1 MDMCILHLSG
11 LHIDDKLRFVEEPIE
26 IMDREVKRL
35 KQSRIPIDKVR
46 WNSRRDHNLWD
57 IIVNGDLEDEATPSG
72 EQSSPPVPKTAKQL
86 AARRNQERIKS
97 ILLLAI
103 PDEYLLKFHNVPDAK
118 SLWAAIK
125 SRFGVMRIQ
134 KDAKETYVSK
144 EDINQKFLR
153 SLPPSWSQI
162 ALIMRNKP
170 DIDEID
176 IDDLYNNLRVAMLT
190 VRVKKFIQRTGRNMD
205 LKEKRP
211 VSLDKS
217 KIECYNCH
225 RKGHFAREC
234 RSGRSQGRRPYGDN
248 GRSNAQTTES
258 SSQALVAQDGL
269 GGYDWS
275 NDFEVEPV
283 NYALMAISSSN
294 SSSSSDSEVQKCSK
308 QCLESFKCLQKNYD
322 TEREKHNKAKLE
334 IRGYEIAL
342 ESLESRILGHEK
354 NELAWGEKYEFQNYD
369 LKCREI
375 KINNLNLE
383 LEKVVK
389 ERDELKLKIEKWEGS
404 SKNLTKILNS
414 QMSTHDKNGLGFGTQ
429 MDDLSNKS
437 ETDSEN
443 RNPLTPRAD
452 ISFAGLDEYAFRN
465 KIIESKTTET
475 NKTVGNTNEATIVK
489 PKSVNE
495 TVVSKSKI
503 NRDEVIIE
511 DWTSDDEDDVCAV
524 KTVSSVKPNVTQAV
538 RSQADKSG
546 QTSQKQGIGFKKVH
560 KIKAC
565 FVCKSTDHLIKDCD
579 FYKSPEPR
587 VKNVVNTGKREVK
600 PVWDY
605 GKRVNHQNF
614 SKNLKYPHAK
624 RTFNPSAVL
633 TRAGLVNTD
642 RSNVSTARSI
652 STVRPVYIVRPVST
666 ARPLASKIAQSN
678 SVIRP
683 NHPRLDIVRPKASNS
698 PIKRS
703 YFTQP
708 VYRPKDLKPD
718 VKTFGVKNMTTV
730 GTRAVVSKGKVE
742 NVLKK
747 AKWVWRPKMN
757 YQDHV
762 YKYNGSYMLKKFEYG
777 NLEILLQDH
786 AVVDSG
792 CSSHMTGNKAYLSDY
807 EDFNRGF
814 VAFGSDPKG
823 GKITG
828 KGKIKTANLDFD
840 DVYFVDELNF
850 KLLDESQVVLKAP
863 RKDNMY
869 SLDLKNIVPSGGT
882 EFKNY
887 VMNELCAKKGIK
899 REFSVA
905 RTPQQNGVA
914 ERKNRTLIEAART
927 MLADSRL
934 PIPFWAEA
942 VNTACY
948 VLNRVICLDTL
959 PLVKPYESKT
969 TKDQRVEE
977 NLHVNFLEDQP
988 NVAGTGPNW
997 MYTDL
1002 MFASSS
1008 GKHKGPTQDYILL
1021 PLQPHRIRIPVKD
1034 VVQDAQ
1040 EQPSK
1045 NASPDKGIQDSKDV
1059 FDKEGQHQKPE
1070 DEQVWQDELEMMV
1083 T

>member
-1 MDMCILHLSG
+1 
-11 LHIDDKLRFVEEPIE
+11 
-26 IMDREVKRL
+26 
-35 KQSRIPIDKVR
+35 
-46 WNSRRDHNLWD
+46 
-57 IIVNGDLEDEATPSG
+57 
-72 EQSSPPVPKTAKQL
+72 
-86 AARRNQERIKS
+86 
-97 ILLLAI
+97 
-103 PDEYLLKFHNVPDAK
+103 
-118 SLWAAIK
+118 
-125 SRFGVMRIQ
+125 
-134 KDAKETYVSK
+134 
-144 EDINQKFLR
+144 
-153 SLPPSWSQI
+153 
-162 ALIMRNKP
+162 
-170 DIDEID
+170 
-176 IDDLYNNLRVAMLT
+176 
-190 VRVKKFIQRTGRNMD
+190 
-205 LKEKRP
+205 
-211 VSLDKS
+211 
-217 KIECYNCH
+217 
-225 RKGHFAREC
+225 
-234 RSGRSQGRRPYGDN
+234 
-248 GRSNAQTTES
+248 
-258 SSQALVAQDGL
+258 
-269 GGYDWS
+269 
-275 NDFEVEPV
+275 
-283 NYALMAISSSN
+283 MAISLSN
-294 SSSSSDSEVQKCSK
+294 LSSSSDSEVQKYSK

-443 RNPLTPRAD
+443 SLTVFEVRSSDEESTLANNRFTKANEYHAVPPPITGNPLTPRAD

-489 PKSVNE
+489 PKSINE

-511 DWTSDDEDDVCAV
+511 DWTSNDEDDVCAV
-524 KTVSSVKPNVTQAV
+524 KTVSSVKTN
-538 RSQADKSG
+538 
-546 QTSQKQGIGFKKVH
+546 
-560 KIKAC
+560 
-565 FVCKSTDHLIKDCD
+565 
-579 FYKSPEPR
+579 SPEPR
-587 VKNVVNTGKREVK
+587 VKNVVNTGERVVK

-614 SKNLKYPHAK
+614 SKNLKYPNPK
-624 RTFNPSAVL
+624 RTFNPLAVL

-652 STVRPVYIVRPVST
+652 STVRPVYTVRHVST

-683 NHPRLDIVRPKASNS
+683 NHLRLDIVRLKASNS

-718 VKTFGVKNMTTV
+718 VKTVGIKNMTTV

-777 NLEILLQDH
+777 NPEILLQDH

-807 EDFNRGF
+807 EDFNGGF
-814 VAFGSDPKG
+814 MAF
-823 GKITG
+823 
-828 KGKIKTANLDFD
+828 
-840 DVYFVDELNF
+840 
-850 KLLDESQVVLKAP
+850 
-863 RKDNMY
+863 
-869 SLDLKNIVPSGGT
+869 
-882 EFKNY
+882 
-887 VMNELCAKKGIK
+887 KK
-899 REFSVA
+899 
-905 RTPQQNGVA
+905 
-914 ERKNRTLIEAART
+914 
-927 MLADSRL
+927 
-934 PIPFWAEA
+934 
-942 VNTACY
+942 
-948 VLNRVICLDTL
+948 
-959 PLVKPYESKT
+959 
-969 TKDQRVEE
+969 
-977 NLHVNFLEDQP
+977 
-988 NVAGTGPNW
+988 
-997 MYTDL
+997 
-1002 MFASSS
+1002 
-1008 GKHKGPTQDYILL
+1008 
-1021 PLQPHRIRIPVKD
+1021 
-1034 VVQDAQ
+1034 
-1040 EQPSK
+1040 
-1045 NASPDKGIQDSKDV
+1045 
-1059 FDKEGQHQKPE
+1059 
-1070 DEQVWQDELEMMV
+1070 
-1083 T
+1083 